1 MQTVGGVLKG
11 VDHEIHLRW
20 RHLRSWIER
29 VFTRDGMTELVLLSF
44 TLALC
49 ALVLFGL
56 QRSVQGFTMVN
67 PVGSVSFLN

>member
-1 MQTVGGVLKG
+1 MQTIGGVLKG

-20 RHLRSWIER
+20 RHLRSRIES
-29 VFTRDGMTELVLLSF
+29 VFPRDRMTEVVLLSF
-44 TLALC
+44 TLTLC

-56 QRSVQGFTMVN
+56 QQAVQDFTMLK